1 MMRVRARQPHFY
13 QNCPRFPHTVCF
25 PQIPPHP
32 TEPLLGIFGQRAQT
46 REARLQVEL
55 ASLVHQKSRLVRG
68 GARRAAFEAALA
80 GRAGIKIEVVSARQ
94 RGRSGAGEWGGGG
107 GERLEW
113 GR

>member
-1 MMRVRARQPHFY
+1 MSRRARHGAGTSTFATLLIKFVPDFPSL
-13 QNCPRFPHTVCF
+13 CPSHISPHT
-25 PQIPPHP
+25 
-32 TEPLLGIFGQRAQT
+32 PLLGIFGQRAQT

-94 RGRSGAGEWGGGG
+94 RGRSGAGENG
-107 GERLEW
+107 GE
-113 GR
+113 GAQ